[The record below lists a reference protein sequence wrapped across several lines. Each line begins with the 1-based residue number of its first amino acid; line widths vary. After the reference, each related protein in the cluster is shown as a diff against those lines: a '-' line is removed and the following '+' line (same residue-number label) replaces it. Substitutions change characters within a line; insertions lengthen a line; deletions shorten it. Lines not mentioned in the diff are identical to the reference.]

1 MSRAVARLVLAW
13 VGLLVLLAITFGAAH
28 LPLGTTVKPWV
39 GYVIASAK
47 AAIVLWY
54 FMEMRRE
61 GSLARLAMI
70 VGFVWLAILLMLT
83 AADFL
88 TRG

>member
-1 MSRAVARLVLAW
+1 
-13 VGLLVLLAITFGAAH
+13 
-28 LPLGTTVKPWV
+28 
-39 GYVIASAK
+39 
-47 AAIVLWY
+47 
-54 FMEMRRE
+54 MEMRRE